1 MRELNVH
8 KFFAVSKTKF
18 TYFNQT
24 AQYRLVRFTG
34 ILSLKKNLAGSK
46 CPVLALRFIAASSEG
61 RLFYCLSLVVVV
73 SFFSGSWE
81 QSFDSVLDDES
92 ELRVRGEG

>member
-1 MRELNVH
+1 MFINFL
-8 KFFAVSKTKF
+8 
-18 TYFNQT
+18 
-24 AQYRLVRFTG
+24 RFRKR
-34 ILSLKKNLAGSK
+34 SLHISIKRRNIGWSGLQGSCHKKNLAGSK
-46 CPVLALRFIAASSEG
+46 CPLLALRFIAASSEG